1 MFKAARVHTRDFIKS
16 IELTPHNAVEMPPCE
31 NPIVIE
37 GAACQC
43 GEGYY
48 LCNGNTKCIPG
59 FLMCDGE
66 TDCPENDDEVN
77 CRKLLYEL
85 PST

>member
-1 MFKAARVHTRDFIKS
+1 MPSNCNPVKNVIK
-16 IELTPHNAVEMPPCE
+16 
-31 NPIVIE
+31 

-66 TDCPENDDEVN
+66 TDCPENDDEAN
-77 CRKLLYEL
+77 CRKLFQLTSL
-85 PST
+85 KMTSRQTVISSHN